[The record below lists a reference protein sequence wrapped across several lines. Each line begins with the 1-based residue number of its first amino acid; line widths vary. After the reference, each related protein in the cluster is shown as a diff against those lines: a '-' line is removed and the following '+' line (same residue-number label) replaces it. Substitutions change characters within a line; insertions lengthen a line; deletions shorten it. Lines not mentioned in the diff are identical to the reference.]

1 MKNKKKEEIHAS
13 PLFLHIPPFYA
24 PAPMGTGGSFLA
36 GPWPNLIGYQHGQCA
51 RQYGL

>member
-1 MKNKKKEEIHAS
+1 MHRRYS
-13 PLFLHIPPFYA
+13 YTFRRFMPLP
-24 PAPMGTGGSFLA
+24 PMGTGGSFLA